1 MRIRRTLGTA
11 ALAALAFAATAV
23 APAQADA
30 SAEVDAS
37 AVLTTG
43 SLGGPAASVGDVL
56 NASLL
61 SGTTAN
67 FYDSATSTNGITC
80 TASSFSATVN
90 ANPAAPGNAV
100 ESLNTQTFDGCS
112 SSVLGVTGVQSI
124 SVDNLAYTN
133 TVGDGAGSPVTL
145 SPGAAGPMQ
154 TTVVLNT
161 VLGSV
166 TCVYQQATSISGTTS
181 NGNNSISFAA
191 QPFNLTSGSGLCF
204 QTGYFTAAY
213 GPVTDT
219 TAAGSPL
226 IYVN

>member
-1 MRIRRTLGTA
+1 MRIRRTLGAA
-11 ALAALAFAATAV
+11 ALAALALAATAV

-30 SAEVDAS
+30 A

-56 NASLL
+56 NASLT

-67 FYDSATSTNGITC
+67 FYDSATSTNGISC
-80 TASSFSATVN
+80 TSSSFSATVS

-112 SSVLGVTGVQSI
+112 SNVLGVTGVQSI

-133 TVGDGAGSPVTL
+133 TVGDGTGSPVTL

-161 VLGSV
+161 ILGSV

-181 NGNNSISFAA
+181 NSDNSISFAA

-219 TAAGSPL
+219 SVAGSPL

>member
-30 SAEVDAS
+30 T

-43 SLGGPAASVGDVL
+43 SLGGPAAAVGDVL
-56 NASLL
+56 NASLAP
-61 SGTTAN
+61 GTTAN
-67 FYDSATSTNGITC
+67 FYDSATSTNGISC
-80 TASSFSATVN
+80 TSSSFSSTVT

-145 SPGAAGPMQ
+145 APGAAGPMQ

-161 VLGSV
+161 ILGSV

-181 NGNNSISFAA
+181 NSDTSISFAA
-191 QPFNLTSGSGLCF
+191 QPFNLSSGSGLCF
-204 QTGYFTAAY
+204 QTGYFTASY

-219 TAAGSPL
+219 SVAGSPA